1 MGSAALHHLALRG
14 LRAIGIERAT
24 PGHEGSS
31 SHGDSRAIRL
41 AYFEHPSYVPL
52 LRRAYDN
59 WRDLERRTGE
69 RLLQVTGVLEA
80 GPGGCALLEG
90 SIRSCLEH
98 ELPHEQL
105 TARQVA
111 ERFPAFDLPADW
123 EAVIQPDGGFLRPER
138 AIQAHLKIALARGAE
153 TRLGQVVVGVEPRA
167 GGARV
172 ILADGGVIDAGA
184 VILAGGAWMGEL
196 APVLAPRLTLTRQ
209 VLAWFE
215 PARRDLVAPDR
226 FPVFL
231 LQTKDDLVYGFPDI
245 DGAGV
250 KAASHLPGRALARAG
265 DARQDATPEDADGV
279 LAALERLIPAAAGP
293 VRSLRTCIYT
303 HAPDGDFILGPHPDW
318 PQLVLASPCSGHGFK
333 FASVIGEILADL
345 ATTGATPH
353 DISRFA
359 VDRFGPV
366 APDA

>member
-153 TRLGQVVVGVEPRA
+153 TRLGQVVVGVEPRQGDLQMSLDRPFGPEEA
-167 GGARV
+167 AVGLDHRLPVRREVKGGEPLRN
-172 ILADGGVIDAGA
+172 
-184 VILAGGAWMGEL
+184 LAGRKL
-196 APVLAPRLTLTRQ
+196 
-209 VLAWFE
+209 
-215 PARRDLVAPDR
+215 LVREFVFQAGPDR
-226 FPVFL
+226 S
-231 LQTKDDLVYGFPDI
+231 LQERASP
-245 DGAGV
+245 GAGLQH
-250 KAASHLPGRALARAG
+250 AGDLEQALARAPLQVAPVVVG
-265 DARQDATPEDADGV
+265 PPQQRHVGGMFEIGQADG
-279 LAALERLIPAAAGP
+279 AA
-293 VRSLRTCIYT
+293 V
-303 HAPDGDFILGPHPDW
+303 
-318 PQLVLASPCSGHGFK
+318 
-333 FASVIGEILADL
+333 
-345 ATTGATPH
+345 
-353 DISRFA
+353 A
-359 VDRFGPV
+359 VGG
-366 APDA
+366 